1 MKTVQPSPS
10 SWQFYTNSIK
20 ESLGRPLTDKECSL
34 CMQRY
39 IHSISCQ
46 DVIKELQEKQ

>member
-10 SWQFYTNSIK
+10 SWQFFTNSVK
-20 ESLGRPLTDKECSL
+20 ESLGRPLTAKECSL

-39 IHSISCQ
+39 IHSIPWQ
-46 DVIKELQEKQ
+46 DVIKELEEKQ

>member
-10 SWQFYTNSIK
+10 SWQFYTNSVK

-39 IHSISCQ
+39 IHSISWQ